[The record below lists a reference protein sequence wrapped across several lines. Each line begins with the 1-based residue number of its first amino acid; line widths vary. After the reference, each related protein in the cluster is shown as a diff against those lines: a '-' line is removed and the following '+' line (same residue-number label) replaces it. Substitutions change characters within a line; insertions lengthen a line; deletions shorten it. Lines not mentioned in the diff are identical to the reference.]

1 MYLFVFFFVFVVEKV
16 SRQICACWGA
26 WGNGVLVNMGEVK
39 YLDIRALGNIGG
51 AAKYNKSSSK
61 FL

>member
-1 MYLFVFFFVFVVEKV
+1 MHVGVH
-16 SRQICACWGA
+16 R
-26 WGNGVLVNMGEVK
+26 GNGVLVNMGEVK
-39 YLDIRALGNIGG
+39 YWDIRALGNIGG